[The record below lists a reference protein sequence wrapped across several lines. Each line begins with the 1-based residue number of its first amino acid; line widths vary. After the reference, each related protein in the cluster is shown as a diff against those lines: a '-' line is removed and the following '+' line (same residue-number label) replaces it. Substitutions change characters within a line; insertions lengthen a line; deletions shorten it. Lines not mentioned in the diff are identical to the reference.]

1 MNQPLVSILIPH
13 HGNPKFLQECLNS
26 VLTQT
31 YESFEIILMLDRPND
46 DVLFFLNNYG
56 SDDRLKVYRNLGIGL
71 TENLNLGYKKALGKY
86 IVRFDSDDV
95 MTASRIEKQI
105 NFLENNLD
113 YGAVGGAVIR
123 IDEKS
128 RLLDKV
134 YYPSGNF
141 LLKLRLGVS
150 SPIAHPALTI
160 RKDALEKAGGYFEEE
175 FPAEDFGLLN
185 RVGANWKMANLKDV
199 VLYHRV
205 HNGSVSRQLNKEQL
219 RKTLSIIAN
228 GAQPR
233 RCLPFIEKESNKNW
247 RFKVLFYF
255 YCLLVQP
262 LKIGKFNVYLLA
274 SFFPRIFLKLSSIQQ
289 NKRVTSIVRIDHYE
303 K

>member
-1 MNQPLVSILIPH
+1 
-13 HGNPKFLQECLNS
+13 
-26 VLTQT
+26 
-31 YESFEIILMLDRPND
+31 MLDRPKE
-46 DVLFFLNNYG
+46 DVHFFLKNYG
-56 SDDRLKVYRNLGIGL
+56 SDQRLTVYRNLGIGL
-71 TENLNLGYKKALGKY
+71 TENLNLGYEKALGKY

-95 MTASRIEKQI
+95 MTPSRIEKQVD
-105 NFLENNLD
+105 FLENNLD

-128 RLLDKV
+128 RLLEKI

-141 LLKLRLGVS
+141 LLKLRLGMS
-150 SPIAHPALTI
+150 SPIAHSALTI
-160 RKDALEKAGGYFEEE
+160 RKEALVKAGGYFEEE

-199 VLYHRV
+199 VLYHRI
-205 HNGSVSRQLNKEQL
+205 HNESVSRQLNKEQL
-219 RKTLSIIAN
+219 RKTLSIITN

-233 RCLPFIEKESNKNW
+233 KCWSFIEKESNRNW

-262 LKIGKFNVYLLA
+262 LKIGKFSVYLFA
-274 SFFPRIFLKLSSIQQ
+274 SFFPRNFLKLSRIQQ
-289 NKRVTSIVRIDHYE
+289 SKRVTSTVRINYFE
-303 K
+303 R

>member
-1 MNQPLVSILIPH
+1 
-13 HGNPKFLQECLNS
+13 
-26 VLTQT
+26 
-31 YESFEIILMLDRPND
+31 MLDRPND
-46 DVLFFLNNYG
+46 DVHFVLNNYR
-56 SDDRLKVYRNLGIGL
+56 SDHRLRVYHNLGIGL
-71 TENLNLGYKKALGKY
+71 TENLNIGHKKALGKY
-86 IVRFDSDDV
+86 IVRIDSDDV
-95 MTASRIEKQI
+95 MTASRIEKQV

-128 RLLDKV
+128 RPIEKV
-134 YYPSGNF
+134 YYPSGDF
-141 LLKLRLGVS
+141 LVKLRLGVS

-160 RKDALEKAGGYFEEE
+160 RKEALEKAGGYFEEE

-205 HNGSVSRQLNKEQL
+205 HNESVSSQLNKEQL
-219 RKTLSIIAN
+219 RKTLSIIAK

-233 RCLPFIEKESNKNW
+233 RCWPAIEKKSKKNW
-247 RFKVLFYF
+247 RFKVQFYF

-262 LKIGKFNVYLLA
+262 LKTAKFSAYLLA
-274 SFFPRIFLKLSSIQQ
+274 SFFPRIFLKLGRIKQ
-289 NKRVTSIVRIDHYE
+289 NKRVTSVVRINYFE